1 MRYFKQQIL
10 VVIISALSCLSAN
23 AEITVNEL
31 FFDESKP
38 FHLKIIDVIP
48 EEGIIQIGN
57 DDAENTI
64 IEFMDYFCGY
74 CKKVHPELL
83 QIANERDDTRL
94 IFLQHPILSESSKIL
109 ANMVVAANMQNKGVE
124 FHNAIFSIEGNLNS
138 DKLNKIIDDLE
149 INSAKLNIDMSK
161 EKVSNIVNLS
171 SFLAN
176 GSGARGT
183 PTFFINKE
191 FVVGYISIDRIKA
204 LLNE

>member
-1 MRYFKQQIL
+1 MRYFKLKIL
-10 VVIISALSCLSAN
+10 VVIISALSCLSAK

-48 EEGIIQIGN
+48 NEGILQIGN
-57 DDAENTI
+57 DNAKNTI

-83 QIANERDDTRL
+83 QIVSERDDTRL

-109 ANMVVAANMQNKGVE
+109 ARMVIAANMQNKGVE
-124 FHNAIFSIEGNLNS
+124 LHNAIFNLEGNLNS
-138 DKLNKIIDDLE
+138 DKLNKIVEDLE

-161 EKVSNIVNLS
+161 EKVANIVNLS

-183 PTFFINKE
+183 PTFFINEE
-191 FVVGYISIDRIKA
+191 FVVGYISIDRIKG
-204 LLNE
+204 LLN